1 MKREVEKKA
10 PTRGKG
16 GKSKSE
22 TSEAKSRDKDM
33 EYKIEKIKAPGRDA
47 VEVLGE
53 TFEEGTP
60 EGTEVGKWRQKL
72 ESRQE
77 KLKYLET
84 GERYYYSQDWYG
96 SEKRK
101 TPA

>member
-1 MKREVEKKA
+1 MTYKVERKA
-10 PTRGKG
+10 
-16 GKSKSE
+16 
-22 TSEAKSRDKDM
+22 
-33 EYKIEKIKAPGRDA
+33 APGRDK
-47 VEVLGE
+47 VEVLGDTSE
-53 TFEEGTP
+53 PGTP
-60 EGTEVGKWRQKL
+60 QGVEAGLWRQKL
-72 ESRQE
+72 PTRQE